1 MITGGAVRA
10 SGDFTMAESG
20 VNDFTHFVFLNKVF
34 VKALDKVYGDDILVI
49 DKRLGAP
56 LT

>member
-1 MITGGAVRA
+1 
-10 SGDFTMAESG
+10 MAESG